1 MPGTRM
7 TRGPWPTSATL
18 SAPEA
23 SRLHMAQ
30 PSPPPAFLRPLF
42 SQFGCPRGWLGAV
55 SGLLMARNRYDDE
68 WIAEVL
74 DVQPHDRVLEVGFG
88 PGVGIALMAK
98 RATKGKVA
106 GVDPSEVM
114 LIQATRRNARA
125 IHAGRVELKLGAAE
139 QLPFPDAHFTKAF
152 ALHSIYFW
160 PSVERGVAEL
170 HRVLQPGGRLAI
182 GVRMR
187 QDRGMLN
194 PSRYGMTPD
203 QVHEICHALE
213 RAGFGHVTTTQR
225 DFPRELV
232 SVITGVHI
240 S

>member
-1 MPGTRM
+1 
-7 TRGPWPTSATL
+7 
-18 SAPEA
+18 
-23 SRLHMAQ
+23 MAQ
-30 PSPPPAFLRPLF
+30 PAPPPAFLRPLF

-68 WIAEVL
+68 WIADLL

-88 PGVGIALMAK
+88 PGIAIEVMAE

-125 IHAGRVELKLGAAE
+125 IHAGRVEPKLGAAE
-139 QLPFPDAHFTKAF
+139 QLPFSDASFSKAF

-160 PSVERGVAEL
+160 PSVERGLAEL
-170 HRVLQPGGRLAI
+170 HRVLAPDGKLAI

-187 QDRGMLN
+187 QERGLLN
-194 PSRYGMTPD
+194 PSRYGMTAE
-203 QVHEICHALE
+203 QVDEICHSLE
-213 RAGFGHVTTTQR
+213 RAGFTHVTRTER

-232 SVITGVHI
+232 TVILA
-240 S
+240 SR